1 MWVMEDWKDTTL
13 SEVLENVDDNM
24 LNQNINTA
32 HMTLSDKQTEIQGW
46 CKSRQQTQ
54 EPATSLISL
63 HDVTSAPQT
72 TEKYI

>member
-1 MWVMEDWKDTTL
+1 
-13 SEVLENVDDNM
+13 M